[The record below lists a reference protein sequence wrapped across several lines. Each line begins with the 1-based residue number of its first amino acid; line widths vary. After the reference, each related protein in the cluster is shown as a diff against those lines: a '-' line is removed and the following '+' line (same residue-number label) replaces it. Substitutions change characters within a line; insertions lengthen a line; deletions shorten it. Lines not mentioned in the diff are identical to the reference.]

1 LNRFAA
7 RGVSQGKPTMFRAVT
22 GDETKLRRNE
32 TIFRLREDIR
42 KRALGSN

>member
-1 LNRFAA
+1 
-7 RGVSQGKPTMFRAVT
+7 MFRAVT

-42 KRALGSN
+42 KRGLGSN

>member
-7 RGVSQGKPTMFRAVT
+7 AGFSQAKPTMFRAVT

-42 KRALGSN
+42 KRALDSN